1 MCLPVP
7 IVGLI
12 DHIKVK
18 HQGSK
23 RCNNEAYI
31 IATAVVILVAGYDTT
46 ANTMGFM
53 YYMLALNPGKTK
65 MT

>member
-1 MCLPVP
+1 MIL
-7 IVGLI
+7 LI
-12 DHIKVK
+12 TKFKVK

-23 RCNNEAYI
+23 KCNNEAYV

-53 YYMLALNPGKTK
+53 YYMLALNPDIQARLPDGKI
-65 MT
+65 

>member
-1 MCLPVP
+1 MFD
-7 IVGLI
+7 LI
-12 DHIKVK
+12 KYKKVK

-23 RCNNEAYI
+23 RCNNEAYV

-53 YYMLALNPGKTK
+53 YYMLALNPDIQARLPDGKI
-65 MT
+65 